1 MAKLNKTQIEL
12 LTDAVRHSRG
22 LVCVISGYITSRRN
36 GAYGTRKSA
45 AGRALREAGYLVIVQ
60 PYVST
65 RHPLCHRMGS
75 DIGGETTYQITDAGR
90 AALAAAK

>member
-12 LTDAVRHSRG
+12 LTDAVNHSRG

-45 AGRALREAGYLVIVQ
+45 AGHALVNAGLLVVVC
-60 PYVST
+60 PRVTTS
-65 RHPLCHRMGS
+65 HPLCHGFGS